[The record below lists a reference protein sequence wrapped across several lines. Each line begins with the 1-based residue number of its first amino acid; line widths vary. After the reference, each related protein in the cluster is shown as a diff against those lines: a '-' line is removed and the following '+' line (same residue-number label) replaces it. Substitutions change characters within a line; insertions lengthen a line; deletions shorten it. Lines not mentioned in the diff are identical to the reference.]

1 MSERVAIVALAQTRF
16 TPKDVDRNYAELS
29 YEVVDKV
36 LAEANLDMHRDIDN
50 SVTCSQD
57 IWDGQ
62 TISNIGVTDVV
73 GGHLRNEEKVAMD
86 GAAAVYYGMVGIL
99 SGEFDCTLL
108 LAHTKMSQ
116 TNRNVVNNIAFD
128 PLYTRQ
134 LGFDF
139 TSAAALQAKRY
150 MHSYNISEEDIAR
163 VTLKNLQNAI
173 DNPNAHNKGTYT
185 LNDIL
190 GSPMI
195 ADPIRAMQVSPDTD
209 GAVAM
214 ILASEKKV
222 KEMGANPVWI
232 KGIGSCYD
240 AHYLGDRD
248 LADVM
253 ALQKA
258 STRAYKMAGITD
270 PASQINLVE
279 LSDEFSYQELMWLEG
294 LGICSRGQAGE
305 FTSSGRSAREGEIPV
320 NASGGLLS
328 GVPANVMGLNRV
340 AEAASQIMGT
350 AGASQVPNVK
360 MAVAQGHTGICG
372 QHQCVIV
379 LGQE

>member
-1 MSERVAIVALAQTRF
+1 VSERVAIVALAQTRF